1 MTTPRMR
8 YVKVGTAAIA
18 GVGAALLTFTPNAAA
33 DTGFGNVAIQGSANP
48 QVGCSYT
55 LTSGDLAGGGSSSLS
70 GQPVTFF
77 DNGATIATGKLGETL
92 LPTPAKVSWTPKTAG
107 QHILTATLG
116 SGATGTAL
124 TPLTEQVSAST
135 STGSAGCPLP
145 SISG

>member
-8 YVKVGTAAIA
+8 SA
-18 GVGAALLTFTPNAAA
+18 GLGATVVAGAGAVLLALMPSAAA
-33 DTGFGNVAIQGSANP
+33 DTGFGNVAIEGSANP

-55 LTSGDLAGGGSSSLS
+55 LTSGDLVGGGSSTLN

-77 DNGATIATGKLGETL
+77 DNGATIGTGKISESLIPG
-92 LPTPAKVSWTPKTAG
+92 PAKVSWTPKTAG
-107 QHILTATLG
+107 QHVLTATMG
-116 SGATGTAL
+116 SSAVAL
-124 TPLTEQVSAST
+124 TPLTEQVSPST